1 MFRFKALVSIILVI
15 SVVFLSS
22 CLDSVIGKESELL
35 IGVENI
41 GYEFNPLYCE
51 NETDKMI
58 SSQIFGYVQI
68 QGTDNSLINSC
79 GGISYEYVGENQVK
93 YTVTLRDDMFFS
105 DGKNV
110 TVEVTA
116 GAKAAPAPKA
126 APAAGAGEEQIVS
139 PLPGTIVRIDVSAGS
154 TVAAGDV
161 LAVIEA
167 MKMETEIRA
176 EKAGTVIDVLVN
188 PKDVVT
194 AEQPIIIIGDQK

>member
-1 MFRFKALVSIILVI
+1 MDI
-15 SVVFLSS
+15 
-22 CLDSVIGKESELL
+22 ELL
-35 IGVENI
+35 WDGVKAMI
-41 GYEFNPLYCE
+41 LGMAMVYLFLTIMIWVMKLTSKLLAPLAE
-51 NETDKMI
+51 RFEPQKAAPAKKKAPAAVSDEKLAHAAVAAVELFRKSGKN
-58 SSQIFGYVQI
+58 
-68 QGTDNSLINSC
+68 
-79 GGISYEYVGENQVK
+79 
-93 YTVTLRDDMFFS
+93 TVSVPL